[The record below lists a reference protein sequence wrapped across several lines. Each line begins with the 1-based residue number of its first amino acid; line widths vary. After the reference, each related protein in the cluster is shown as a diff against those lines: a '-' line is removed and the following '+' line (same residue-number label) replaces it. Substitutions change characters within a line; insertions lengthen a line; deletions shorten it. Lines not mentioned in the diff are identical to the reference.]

1 MAGLH
6 TRSAMAAPFSLASA
20 FRSLSIAT
28 PKRAFSTTQATQSV
42 PKLPETA
49 PVYPYGP
56 SQWYKQAD
64 SGLYGGASIRFG
76 NKISKGRNAG
86 KTRRSWKPNVRRK
99 KIESEALG
107 ESVFIKVT
115 RRALRSIYKAKGL
128 DNYLLSDRPT
138 RLKELGPFGW
148 NLRHQIMQTPAIKE
162 KFAKQRKA
170 FGVPEPPSL
179 GKWMRDHRLVIRNKI
194 VNLDIDAMTKPRA
207 SPRSTQSYAR

>member
-6 TRSAMAAPFSLASA
+6 TRSAMAAPFSLAAA

-28 PKRAFSTTQATQSV
+28 PKRSFSTTPAAQSV
-42 PKLPETA
+42 PKLPGSA
-49 PVYPYGP
+49 PAYPYGP
-56 SQWYKQAD
+56 SQWYKQSD
-64 SGLYGGASIRFG
+64 SGLYGGASIQFG
-76 NKISKGRNAG
+76 NKISKGRNKG

-107 ESVFIKVT
+107 EDLFIKVT

-148 NLRHQIMQTPAIKE
+148 NLRHQIMKSPKIKE
-162 KFAKQRKA
+162 QFAKQRA
-170 FGVPEPPSL
+170 AMGIPEPPTLREFVQS
-179 GKWMRDHRLVIRNKI
+179 KKEEMKDKI
-194 VNLDIDAMTKPRA
+194 ENLDIDALTKPRIKRRTTLA
-207 SPRSTQSYAR
+207 YAK

>member
-6 TRSAMAAPFSLASA
+6 ARSAMTAPFSLAVA

-28 PKRAFSTTQATQSV
+28 PKRSFSTTPATQSI
-42 PKLPETA
+42 PKLPESA

-56 SQWYKQAD
+56 SKWYKQSD
-64 SGLYGGASIRFG
+64 SGLYGGASIQFG
-76 NKISKGRNAG
+76 NKISKGRNKG

-107 ESVFIKVT
+107 EELFIKVT

-148 NLRHQIMQTPAIKE
+148 NLRHQIMQSPTIKE

-170 FGVPEPPSL
+170 YGVPEPPTIDQYLQMKEAEAST
-179 GKWMRDHRLVIRNKI
+179 KI
-194 VNLDIDAMTKPRA
+194 EELDIDALTKPRIKRRTTLA
-207 SPRSTQSYAR
+207 YGK

>member
-1 MAGLH
+1 MAGLQA
-6 TRSAMAAPFSLASA
+6 RSAMAAPFSLASA

-28 PKRAFSTTQATQSV
+28 PKRSFSTTPATQSV

-76 NKISKGRNAG
+76 NKISKGRNEG

-99 KIESEALG
+99 KIESKALG
-107 ESVFIKVT
+107 ESVYIKVT

-148 NLRHQIMQTPAIKE
+148 NLRHQVMQTPAIKE

-170 FGVPEPPSL
+170 FGVPESPSL
-179 GKWMRDHRLVIRNKI
+179 SEWLRDHKMEIRDKI
-194 VNLDIDAMTKPRA
+194 ENLDIDAMTKPRK
-207 SPRSTQSYAR
+207 SRQGTKLPAR